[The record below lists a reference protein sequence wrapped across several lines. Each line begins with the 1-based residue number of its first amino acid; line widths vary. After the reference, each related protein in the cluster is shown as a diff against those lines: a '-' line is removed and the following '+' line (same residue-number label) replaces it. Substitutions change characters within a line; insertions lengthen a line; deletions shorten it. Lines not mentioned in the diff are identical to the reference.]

1 MGKKT
6 KNSNFTARSFFC
18 HADTH
23 CVEMRVRSFVRWQLA
38 GLCFHSDM

>member
-1 MGKKT
+1 MEKKP
-6 KNSNFTARSFFC
+6 RIQILPRVFFC

>member
-1 MGKKT
+1 MGKKNQEF
-6 KNSNFTARSFFC
+6 KFYRAFFFC